1 MAHGNVLS
9 IQNDQ
14 WFLPVH
20 REWLTC
26 LVLGVYLRKQIIRR
40 ILRKSSLLFL
50 LFKNSRLSYLVAFV
64 PDVRPSASQSLQ

>member
-9 IQNDQ
+9 IQNNQ
-14 WFLPVH
+14 WFLPVY

-40 ILRKSSLLFL
+40 ILR
-50 LFKNSRLSYLVAFV
+50 
-64 PDVRPSASQSLQ
+64 

>member
-14 WFLPVH
+14 WFLSVH

-40 ILRKSSLLFL
+40 ILR
-50 LFKNSRLSYLVAFV
+50 
-64 PDVRPSASQSLQ
+64 